1 MNYKRLEIYLGWTCN
16 HKCIFCI
23 EYPTMEKMWNY
34 KVEEREI
41 LKKLIKYKK
50 QWYNHVTYLWWEPF
64 IQKNFEFAL
73 KVGKKLGYTI
83 MVTTNW
89 SMVQFEKI
97 AQKYLPY
104 IDELIISIPIIDKKV
119 QPIINDT
126 KAIIDFDNVFKNIQ
140 KFWKWSFLK
149 VNTVINN
156 LNLQHLEWIVDFL
169 WKYWVKELA
178 FTYPD
183 IYRSYYTK
191 DHILKKMAMKYSDAI
206 KYVIPAFELSKKY
219 SINTKIVDFPFCVLL
234 NEKYIQFTDDYSYQ
248 ERLKIDAFWNELKRV
263 DTWIS
268 KNEKNKF
275 LVSEWLE
282 TDNYLPRMRKIVW
295 KCNNC
300 KYKNICWWPS
310 QHYEE
315 LFWLEEI
322 KPYL

>member
-1 MNYKRLEIYLGWTCN
+1 MTYKRLEIYLGWTCN
-16 HKCIFCI
+16 HKCVFCV

-50 QWYNHVTYLWWEPF
+50 LWYNHVTYLWGEPF

-73 KVGKKLGYTI
+73 KVWKKLWYTI
-83 MVTTNW
+83 MVTTNA
-89 SMVQFEKI
+89 SLIQFENI
-97 AQKYLPY
+97 AKKFLPY
-104 IDELIISIPIIDKKV
+104 IDELVISIPIIDKKV

-126 KAIIDFDNVFKNIQ
+126 KAIIDFDNVFSNIN
-140 KFWKWSFLK
+140 KFWKWNFLK

-156 LNLQHLEWIVDFL
+156 FNLKHLEWIVHFL

-183 IYRSYYTK
+183 IYRSYYSRE
-191 DHILKKMAMKYSDAI
+191 HILSKMAMNYSEAI
-206 KYVIPAFELSKKY
+206 KYIIPAFELAQKY
-219 SINTKIVDFPFCVLL
+219 NINTKIVDIPFCVLWD
-234 NEKYIQFTDDYSYQ
+234 ERYIKFTDDFSYQ
-248 ERLKIDAFWNELKRV
+248 ARLKIDFEWKELQRIN
-263 DTWIS
+263 TWIW
-268 KNEKNKF
+268 KYEKKLEENLEVK
-275 LVSEWLE
+275 E
-282 TDNYLPRMRKIVW
+282 TDWYLPRMRKVIS
-295 KCNNC
+295 KCKNC
-300 KYKNICWWPS
+300 KYNSVCWWPS